1 MKPTFLNCKKP
12 LLTTM
17 IQKRTPGEII
27 ATMQKAIPAGAE
39 AFGIQIDQL
48 ERQYHREEVYREI
61 FAAMEGRPVYVTY
74 YRGNQNGD
82 RPDEELAEG
91 LHQLANAGATL
102 CDVMSDFYAP
112 HPDQVATDETAVK
125 RQMKLIEELHGMGAE
140 VLVSAHFNKYATPAR
155 VLEAAQMQKER
166 GADIAKIVINADT
179 AEQQIEHFGTIE
191 LLKRELGIP
200 YLFLT
205 SNHCHFVRRIGP
217 LMGVCMYLCVYE
229 HDVLSTP
236 MQPLLHQVKAIRD
249 NFALFESEEA

>member
-1 MKPTFLNCKKP
+1 MKPTFLNQKKP

-27 ATMQKAIPAGAE
+27 ETIKKAIPAGAD

-48 ERQYHREEVYREI
+48 ERQYHKEEIYREI

-91 LHQLANAGATL
+91 LHQLAAAGATL

-112 HPDQVATDETAVK
+112 HPDQVATDEAAVA

-140 VLVSAHFNKYATPAR
+140 VLVSAHFNKYATPLR
-155 VLEAAQMQKER
+155 VLEAAKMQKAR
-166 GADIAKIVINADT
+166 GADISKIVIHTDT
-179 AEQQIEHFGTIE
+179 MAQQIEHMSTIE
-191 LLKRELGIP
+191 LLRGELDIP
-200 YLFLT
+200 FLFLT
-205 SNHCHFVRRIGP
+205 SNQCHLIRRIGP
-217 LMGVCMYLCVYE
+217 MMGVCMYLCVYE
-229 HDVLSTP
+229 HDALSTP
-236 MQPLLHQVKAIRD
+236 MQPLLRHAKAIRD
-249 NFALFESEEA
+249 NFGLFESEEA